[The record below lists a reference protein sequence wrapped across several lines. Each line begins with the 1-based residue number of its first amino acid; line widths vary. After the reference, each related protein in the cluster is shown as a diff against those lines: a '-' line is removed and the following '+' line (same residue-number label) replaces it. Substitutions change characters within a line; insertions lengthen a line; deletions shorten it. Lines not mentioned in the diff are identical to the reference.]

1 MAASLWQQY
10 IADVKSGA
18 RNAGPL
24 EVLTVQRFER
34 LCQNPKYYFD
44 TAEAERVISIVQMF
58 RHTKG
63 KYAGKLFSLFPWQ
76 AFFFAYIFG
85 LKRRDNDLR
94 VVRKVLLC
102 MAKKG
107 GKSEIAGAL
116 AIIMTFFDGE
126 HGAECYSAAN
136 KYDQAMFSWDAAKEI
151 IKRVASESNAIDS
164 RLKLYESQNTRSIIC
179 LDTNSFFRPLANE
192 HKTLDGV
199 NPHLAIIDEY
209 HEARDTLLVDNLESG
224 MVSREQ
230 PLLCIITTRGFNR
243 TRPLGQ
249 LEKTYTAIL
258 NGVLEND
265 AVFPMIFA
273 MDDGD
278 DWMDEK
284 NWEKSNPGIGR
295 APSWEGIREEF
306 QKAITE
312 GESREVSFKTKNLN
326 IWTSTAATWI
336 KDTVWMRG
344 NIPVDAQKLIGRSC
358 YAGLDLA
365 KTRDVTALA
374 LIFPPEIAGQKFE
387 VLMYFWIPQDTVRE
401 NALQS
406 GVPYMDWARMG
417 LITLTPGD
425 VTDYDEVKSQI
436 DFLSTQYRIQSLQY
450 DPWNATQLATSLYE
464 SGIEVAEFAQNAR
477 KFNEPLTWLERNAI
491 QGNIAHGGNPI
502 LRWMNGNV
510 QLYRDGND
518 NIKIDK
524 RNSADKVDGMVAL
537 GMAIGGMIAAKAD
550 VVVDYS
556 LIAVVSR

>member
-1 MAASLWQQY
+1 M
-10 IADVKSGA
+10 
-18 RNAGPL
+18 RNAGRW
-24 EVLTVQRFER
+24 EKLTVNRFQG
-34 LCQNPKYYFD
+34 LCKDCRYYFD
-44 TAEAERVISIVQMF
+44 ADEANRVINIVQMF

-63 KYAGKLFSLFPWQ
+63 KYAGKPFSLFPWQ

-85 LKRRDNDLR
+85 LKRRDNNMRL
-94 VVRKVLLC
+94 VRKVLLC

-107 GKSEIAGAL
+107 GKSELAGAL
-116 AIIMTFFDGE
+116 GIIMTFFDGE

-151 IKRVASESNAIDS
+151 IKRVASESPAIDA
-164 RLKLYESQNTRSIIC
+164 RFKLYDSQNTRAIMC
-179 LDTNSFFRPLANE
+179 LDTNSYFRPLANE

-249 LEKTYTAIL
+249 LEKTYIAIL
-258 NGVLEND
+258 SGALEND

-273 MDDGD
+273 MDDED
-278 DWMDEK
+278 DWMIEK

-295 APSWEGIREEF
+295 APSWEGIRQEF

-326 IWTSTAATWI
+326 LWTSTAATWI
-336 KDTVWMRG
+336 KDTVWMKG
-344 NIPVDAQKLIGRSC
+344 NVKIDKEKLLGRTC

-374 LIFPPEIAGQKFE
+374 LIFPPEISGEKFQ
-387 VLMYFWIPQDTVRE
+387 VLMYFWIPQDTIRANSV
-401 NALQS
+401 QS
-406 GVPYMDWARMG
+406 GVPYIDWARMG
-417 LITLTPGD
+417 LISLTPGD
-425 VTDYDEVKSQI
+425 VTDYEEVKSQI
-436 DFLSTQYRIQSLQY
+436 DTLSTIYKIQSLQY

-464 SGIEVAEFAQNAR
+464 SGIEVSEFAQNAR

-524 RNSADKVDGMVAL
+524 RSSADKVDGMVAL
-537 GMAIGGMIAAKAD
+537 AMAIGGMIYAKAD

-556 LIAVVSR
+556 LISVMSR